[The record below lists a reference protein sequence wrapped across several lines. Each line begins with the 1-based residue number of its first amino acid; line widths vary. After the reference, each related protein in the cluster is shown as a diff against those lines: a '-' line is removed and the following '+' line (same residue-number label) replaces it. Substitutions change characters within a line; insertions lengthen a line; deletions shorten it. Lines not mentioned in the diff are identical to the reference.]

1 MQLPIHIRI
10 SFDVTNQLYI
20 PRANMN
26 WKSYIPRGWYMAS
39 NVINRWFIN
48 YKPWII
54 LEATTLDIMYLV
66 PT

>member
-1 MQLPIHIRI
+1 
-10 SFDVTNQLYI
+10 
-20 PRANMN
+20 
-26 WKSYIPRGWYMAS
+26 MAS

-66 PT
+66 LT